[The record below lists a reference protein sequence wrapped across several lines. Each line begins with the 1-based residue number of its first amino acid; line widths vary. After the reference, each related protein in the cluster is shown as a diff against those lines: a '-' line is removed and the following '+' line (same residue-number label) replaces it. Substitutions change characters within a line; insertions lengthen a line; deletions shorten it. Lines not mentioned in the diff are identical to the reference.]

1 MVHTF
6 EHSRVDM
13 YAAPCF
19 SGVFRHF
26 PHYLLA
32 SLDYGSLIMLSM
44 SSRKGR
50 RVVRK
55 MVLSGTEQGQ
65 GILRER
71 ELRRMFT
78 LDAVP
83 RTVMV
88 QYNGCGP
95 LAPFSADEGWEANQR
110 LQKIGQ
116 APCSFISSPFSAD
129 AERARTQGLASIGN
143 LIQSLPAASP
153 KTVTLAVALLDR
165 FLLTE
170 TCRHFRAGLEASTPF
185 SQMGLQA
192 ATGNRYRLHSPAL
205 RQAIPL
211 ACFVL
216 ACKHVETW
224 SPVLAHV
231 ADLDSA
237 FAAHC
242 PCSSKDV
249 HDAELHVIFTLDW
262 NIDPLAAIDVAQ
274 KLLYMALV
282 TGTPLQRAELRQR
295 NGKELN
301 LNLLVAALC
310 KDLCRKPPG
319 EIATACVLDA
329 CQRTG
334 TSTAFVPSFLQP
346 NSPEVLSTQRAISA
360 RRPHASP
367 LLLTWLSR
375 HSKGGNDDH
384 CYLQK

>member
-1 MVHTF
+1 
-6 EHSRVDM
+6 
-13 YAAPCF
+13 
-19 SGVFRHF
+19 
-26 PHYLLA
+26 
-32 SLDYGSLIMLSM
+32 
-44 SSRKGR
+44 
-50 RVVRK
+50 
-55 MVLSGTEQGQ
+55 
-65 GILRER
+65 
-71 ELRRMFT
+71 
-78 LDAVP
+78 
-83 RTVMV
+83 
-88 QYNGCGP
+88 
-95 LAPFSADEGWEANQR
+95 
-110 LQKIGQ
+110 
-116 APCSFISSPFSAD
+116 
-129 AERARTQGLASIGN
+129 
-143 LIQSLPAASP
+143 
-153 KTVTLAVALLDR
+153 
-165 FLLTE
+165 
-170 TCRHFRAGLEASTPF
+170 
-185 SQMGLQA
+185 
-192 ATGNRYRLHSPAL
+192 
-205 RQAIPL
+205 
-211 ACFVL
+211 
-216 ACKHVETW
+216 
-224 SPVLAHV
+224 
-231 ADLDSA
+231 
-237 FAAHC
+237 
-242 PCSSKDV
+242 V

-282 TGTPLQRAELRQR
+282 TGTPLQRAELRQC